1 MHNSDKSNEIYS
13 QYIAKELLDSLAV
26 FLESSDND
34 EVVKN
39 AMVIAQE
46 FGGSKDIAVL
56 ISGSEDEKSQAE
68 SKLLMHFHN
77 NLKLLVQKTWVE
89 KSDETIKEQLLVKL
103 DSICEGLT
111 QKEYSQVY
119 IPVLQT
125 LNEAVLLMF
134 GSAAKSDDFAEY
146 ALRIDPGFGTFW
158 WFLHSLPKEQTW
170 STEKIRVALVLG
182 MYFLANY

>member
-134 GSAAKSDDFAEY
+134 GSVAKSDDFAEY

>member
-1 MHNSDKSNEIYS
+1 MHNSDKSNKIYS

-26 FLESSDND
+26 FLESTDKD
-34 EVVKN
+34 EIVKN

-46 FGGSKDIAVL
+46 FGGSKDIAIL
-56 ISGSEDEKSQAE
+56 ISGSEDEKSEAE

-103 DSICEGLT
+103 DTICNELLE
-111 QKEYSQVY
+111 KKYSQSY
-119 IPVLQT
+119 SLVLQV
-125 LNEAVLLMF
+125 LNDAVLLMF
-134 GSAAKSDDFAEY
+134 GAVAKSDDFAEY

-158 WFLHSLPKEQTW
+158 WFLHSLPKEQNW
-170 STEKIRVALVLG
+170 STEKVKIALVLG

>member
-1 MHNSDKSNEIYS
+1 MHNSDKSNKIYS

-26 FLESSDND
+26 FLESSDKD
-34 EVVKN
+34 EIVKN

-46 FGGSKDIAVL
+46 FGGSKDIAIL
-56 ISGSEDEKSQAE
+56 ISGSEDEKSETE

-103 DSICEGLT
+103 DTICNELSE
-111 QKEYSQVY
+111 KKYSQSY
-119 IPVLQT
+119 SLVLQV
-125 LNEAVLLMF
+125 LNDAVLLMF
-134 GSAAKSDDFAEY
+134 GSVAKSDDFAEY

-158 WFLHSLPKEQTW
+158 WFLHSLPKEQNW
-170 STEKIRVALVLG
+170 STEKVKIALVLG

>member
-1 MHNSDKSNEIYS
+1 MQNTNKSNEIYS
-13 QYIAKELLDSLAV
+13 QYIAKELLDALAV
-26 FLESSDND
+26 FLDSSEND

-39 AMVIAQE
+39 AMVIAKK
-46 FGGSKDIAVL
+46 FSGSKYITIM
-56 ISGSEDEKSQAE
+56 ISGNEDEKSETE

-89 KSDETIKEQLLVKL
+89 KSDETIKEQLLLKL
-103 DSICEGLT
+103 DSICESLSKKDYT
-111 QKEYSQVY
+111 QAY

-134 GSAAKSDDFAEY
+134 GSVAKSDDFAEY

>member
-1 MHNSDKSNEIYS
+1 
-13 QYIAKELLDSLAV
+13 
-26 FLESSDND
+26 
-34 EVVKN
+34 
-39 AMVIAQE
+39 
-46 FGGSKDIAVL
+46 
-56 ISGSEDEKSQAE
+56 
-68 SKLLMHFHN
+68 MHFHN

-89 KSDETIKEQLLVKL
+89 KSDETIKEQLLLKL
-103 DSICEGLT
+103 DSICESLSKKDYT
-111 QKEYSQVY
+111 QAY

-134 GSAAKSDDFAEY
+134 GSVAKSDDFAEY